1 MIVVW
6 LNLFD
11 CTGYNLSRFN
21 INNDNIFIYDVKK
34 REESY
39 ILHDSLTCLK
49 FDLKNFLQLKIE
61 ETLQTTNDINLE
73 EKFEQ
78 LISYKS
84 NDEYFLYNYILIDN
98 INIIPCKD
106 RIKRDKDRDINFT
119 LFVKLL
125 KGFTFTT
132 EALPILVE
140 KSSITSGL
148 YIYNRNNPIDYNL
161 KTNNK
166 QNIEIEKK
174 YHITNNAPIDEYN
187 IDEYRKLYI
196 TKVVEMLE
204 NMGWD
209 CFTNKI
215 VLDKY
220 QIDIYAEYE
229 KNKLAFLTMFY
240 SDPDIEK
247 TVIFL
252 KEKGVSIIILNFDGK
267 YKYESILTI
276 DCNKLNEFDNVLE
289 DIIYEFCPF

>member
-11 CTGYNLSRFN
+11 CTGYSLSRFN

-34 REESY
+34 REKSY
-39 ILHDSLTCLK
+39 ILQDNLTYSK
-49 FDLKNFLQLKIE
+49 FDLKDFLQLKIE
-61 ETLQTTNDINLE
+61 ETLEITSDIDLE

-106 RIKRDKDRDINFT
+106 RIKRDKDKDINFT

-125 KGFTFTT
+125 KCFTFTT
-132 EALPILVE
+132 EAFPMLVE

-166 QNIEIEKK
+166 QNI
-174 YHITNNAPIDEYN
+174 
-187 IDEYRKLYI
+187 
-196 TKVVEMLE
+196 
-204 NMGWD
+204 
-209 CFTNKI
+209 
-215 VLDKY
+215 
-220 QIDIYAEYE
+220 
-229 KNKLAFLTMFY
+229 
-240 SDPDIEK
+240 
-247 TVIFL
+247 
-252 KEKGVSIIILNFDGK
+252 
-267 YKYESILTI
+267 
-276 DCNKLNEFDNVLE
+276 
-289 DIIYEFCPF
+289 